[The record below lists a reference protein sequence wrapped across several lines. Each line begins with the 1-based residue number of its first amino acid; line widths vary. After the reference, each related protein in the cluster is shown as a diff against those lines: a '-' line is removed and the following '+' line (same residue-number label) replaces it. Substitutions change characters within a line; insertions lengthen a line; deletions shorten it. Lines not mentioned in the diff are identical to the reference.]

1 LKIIDERVGFQPSFL
16 YIHSMIKELI
26 RHLEAAKQI
35 AEDNIEKADN
45 FDLEDLSYNLESI
58 IDELKEIGEFE
69 TYED

>member
-1 LKIIDERVGFQPSFL
+1 
-16 YIHSMIKELI
+16 MIKELI